1 MITTMH
7 SDQNASPP
15 RVEVITSVQ
24 RRRRWPTAE
33 KIRLVEETMQ
43 PGMSVSYVARR
54 AGVAPSLLFN
64 WRRRMLEGGLQA
76 VRADEDVVGTSRV
89 RELERRVRELE
100 RLLGRKTM
108 EVEILKE
115 ALDVA
120 RGKKT
125 ELAAAIMERSEGRFA
140 MKAVADTLAVA
151 RSNLI
156 ELVSRRAKS
165 RRPYRKAGDNELLAL
180 IRRLVDER
188 PTYGYRRIR
197 RLINRQRKANG
208 KPPVNGKRVLRIMQA
223 NKLTLER
230 HTGRRP
236 GRTHDGVVIALRSNI
251 RWCSDH
257 FELACRNGEIV
268 RVLFAIDACDR
279 EVMGWLATSA
289 GISSEMVRDLMI
301 ACVERRFGISKA
313 AHPVEW
319 LSDNGSA
326 YIAKDTL
333 DTATA
338 LGLKLCF
345 TPVRSPESNGI
356 AEAFVKTFK
365 RDYARLSILPDAE
378 TVIALLPAWFE
389 DYNEVHPHSG
399 LKFLSPREFLRL
411 SA

>member
-76 VRADEDVVGTSRV
+76 VQADEDVVGTSRV
-89 RELERRVRELE
+89 RELERRAREL
-100 RLLGRKTM
+100 G
-108 EVEILKE
+108 
-115 ALDVA
+115 APA
-120 RGKKT
+120 RPQDHGSRDSQGSARRRAGKKT
-125 ELAAAIMERSEGRFA
+125 ELATAIMERSEGRFA

-156 ELVSRRAKS
+156 ERVSRRAKS
-165 RRPYRKAGDNELLAL
+165 RRPYRKAGDDELLAL

-289 GISSEMVRDLMI
+289 GISGEMVRDLMI
-301 ACVERRFGISKA
+301 ACRRASIRDQQGGASRRMVVRQRLGVHRQGHARHRNRLGPQALFHASPLATIQRHRGGIRQN
-313 AHPVEW
+313 
-319 LSDNGSA
+319 LQTRLCSA
-326 YIAKDTL
+326 VDLA
-333 DTATA
+333 
-338 LGLKLCF
+338 GC
-345 TPVRSPESNGI
+345 
-356 AEAFVKTFK
+356 
-365 RDYARLSILPDAE
+365 
-378 TVIALLPAWFE
+378 
-389 DYNEVHPHSG
+389 
-399 LKFLSPREFLRL
+399 
-411 SA
+411 

>member
-7 SDQNASPP
+7 SDQNGSPP

-76 VRADEDVVGTSRV
+76 VQADEDVVGTSRV

-108 EVEILKE
+108 EVEISQGS
-115 ALDVA
+115 A
-120 RGKKT
+120 RRRAGKKT

-140 MKAVADTLAVA
+140 MKAVADTLGVA
-151 RSNLI
+151 RSTLI
-156 ELVSRRAKS
+156 ERGSRRAKS

-289 GISSEMVRDLMI
+289 GISGEMVRDLMV

-345 TPVRSPESNGI
+345 TPVRSPQSNGI

>member
-1 MITTMH
+1 
-7 SDQNASPP
+7 
-15 RVEVITSVQ
+15 V
-24 RRRRWPTAE
+24 
-33 KIRLVEETMQ
+33 
-43 PGMSVSYVARR
+43 
-54 AGVAPSLLFN
+54 
-64 WRRRMLEGGLQA
+64 
-76 VRADEDVVGTSRV
+76 
-89 RELERRVRELE
+89 
-100 RLLGRKTM
+100 
-108 EVEILKE
+108 
-115 ALDVA
+115 
-120 RGKKT
+120 
-125 ELAAAIMERSEGRFA
+125 
-140 MKAVADTLAVA
+140 
-151 RSNLI
+151 
-156 ELVSRRAKS
+156 
-165 RRPYRKAGDNELLAL
+165 L

-188 PTYGYRRIR
+188 PTYGYRRIT
-197 RLINRQRKANG
+197 RLVNRQQKAEG
-208 KPPVNGKRVLRIMQA
+208 KPAINAKRVLRIMQV

-257 FELACRNGEIV
+257 FELACRNGELL

-279 EVMGWLATSA
+279 EVIAWSATTA
-289 GISSEMVRDLMI
+289 GISGEMVRDLMI
-301 ACVERRFGISKA
+301 VCVERRFGTSKTP
-313 AHPVEW
+313 HLVEW

-338 LGLKLCF
+338 LGLQLCF

-365 RDYARLSILPDAE
+365 RDYARLFILPDAA

>member
-7 SDQNASPP
+7 SDQNGSPP

-43 PGMSVSYVARR
+43 PGI
-54 AGVAPSLLFN
+54 
-64 WRRRMLEGGLQA
+64 
-76 VRADEDVVGTSRV
+76 GTSRV
-89 RELERRVRELE
+89 RELERDDIFVSLD
-100 RLLGRKTM
+100 RLQAAFQHSSTP
-108 EVEILKE
+108 VEQQ
-115 ALDVA
+115 AGSD
-120 RGKKT
+120 
-125 ELAAAIMERSEGRFA
+125 
-140 MKAVADTLAVA
+140 A
-151 RSNLI
+151 RSPGHVGHRL
-156 ELVSRRAKS
+156 
-165 RRPYRKAGDNELLAL
+165 KAGDNELLAL

-197 RLINRQRKANG
+197 RLINRQREANG
-208 KPPVNGKRVLRIMQA
+208 KPPVNGKPVLRIMQA

-289 GISSEMVRDLMI
+289 GISGEMVRDLMI
-301 ACVERRFGISKA
+301 ACVERRFGISEA

-378 TVIALLPAWFE
+378 IVIALLPAWFE